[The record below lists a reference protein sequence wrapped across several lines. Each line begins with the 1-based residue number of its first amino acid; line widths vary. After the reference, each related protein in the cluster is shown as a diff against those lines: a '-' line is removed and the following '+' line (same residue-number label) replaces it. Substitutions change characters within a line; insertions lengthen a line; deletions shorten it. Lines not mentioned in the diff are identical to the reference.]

1 MMNQIQKIKAKYA
14 AEEAREMYTLLTTL
28 RPRMEENVQ
37 ARRRRERR
45 AWAEGAY
52 LTKTGQVFR
61 VV

>member
-1 MMNQIQKIKAKYA
+1 MNEVQKIKAKYA
-14 AEEAREMYTLLTTL
+14 RKEAQELDALLTTL

-37 ARRRRERR
+37 ARRRREAR

-52 LTKTGQVFR
+52 LTKTGQVLR